1 MEAPLGMSQTLSRRL
16 AAAALAVL
24 IAAAASLLPRTAA
37 AQTTLTA
44 YMGYMGSDG
53 LYDATTDASVSIK
66 STGMFALAAG
76 YVLDSGREVQ
86 LMYAQQ
92 ATTLEPDGGVAP
104 FDMTVRYLHLGG
116 TVFFDG
122 PIGTKP
128 TQHGGYV
135 VGGLG
140 LTQFSPS
147 LTGYDSAVRPSMNLG
162 LGYYWPLTENVALRA
177 EGRVF
182 ITLVN
187 SSGDFLCAGGCVVAL
202 KSDFIAQYAAMLG
215 VTGRF

>member
-1 MEAPLGMSQTLSRRL
+1 MRAAVPRRL
-16 AAAALAVL
+16 AIAALAVL
-24 IAAAASLLPRTAA
+24 IGAASAALPRTAA
-37 AQTTLTA
+37 AQTTLTL

-53 LYDATTDASVSIK
+53 IYDAATDASVSIR

-76 YVLDSGREVQ
+76 YVLDAGREVQ

-92 ATTLEPDGGVAP
+92 ATTLEPGNGVAP

-128 TQHGGYV
+128 GQHGGYV
-135 VGGLG
+135 AGGLG

-147 LTGYDSAVRPSMNLG
+147 YTGYDSAVRPSLNLG

-202 KSDFIAQYAAMLG
+202 KSDFVAQYAGMLG
-215 VTGRF
+215 ITGRF